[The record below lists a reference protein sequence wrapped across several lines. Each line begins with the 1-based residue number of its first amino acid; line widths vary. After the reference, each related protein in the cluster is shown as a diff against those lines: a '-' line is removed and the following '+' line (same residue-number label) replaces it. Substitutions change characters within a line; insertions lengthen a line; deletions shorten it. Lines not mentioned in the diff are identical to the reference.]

1 MQVTAS
7 NIQTRE
13 SGAFSVMTLTIYFV
27 YVFLAAGVSYG
38 AHVPC
43 GLFTPNLLIGSS
55 LGCAP
60 PSSCEPSDIKH
71 VAAAVRQNSS

>member
-7 NIQTRE
+7 NIQTRDAA
-13 SGAFSVMTLTIYFV
+13 AFSVVALSIYFV
-27 YVFLAAGVSYG
+27 YVFVAAGVSYG

-55 LGCAP
+55 LGYALPRMCM
-60 PSSCEPSDIKH
+60 C
-71 VAAAVRQNSS
+71 QL